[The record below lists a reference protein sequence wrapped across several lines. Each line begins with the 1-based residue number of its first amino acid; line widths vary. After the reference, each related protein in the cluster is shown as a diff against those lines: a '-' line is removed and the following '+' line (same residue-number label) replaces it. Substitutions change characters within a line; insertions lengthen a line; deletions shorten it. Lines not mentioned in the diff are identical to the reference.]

1 MMRHN
6 KGDVKIQSLL
16 NCVAADFTVCGLLMP
31 LALFSAFCA
40 CLWNI
45 SVIIVSSS
53 VMSAPVINFSKNS
66 WGRHGYLLCR
76 PIIYF
81 PSSHSLFSVTL
92 LNKAFSARY
101 KCKFLDLVI
110 RTRFL

>member
-1 MMRHN
+1 MGHY

-92 LNKAFSARY
+92 VNKAFPARY